1 MKKLFTLLAACLI
14 LVLPASSAVYK
25 KTLISETFALCTQG
39 SIETPTTE
47 NIYDATTGEIF
58 SQYLTTPGWHF
69 VTQTGEVSTNA
80 LTQAGGA
87 AYVESSYNA
96 MLQSPT
102 LKWGGS
108 TDGQVTVTF
117 DALPVGET
125 TSIRFD
131 LRTNASGKK
140 QVAAE
145 FTAGEWSTVSVTHS
159 ISGDEGTIRLNGGEA
174 FYIRNL
180 VVTINAEA
188 LGLSGTYDFASTVS
202 VVNEGTWSDLAVANF
217 TFDVEANTGEDAE
230 QYPYIVKNF
239 LPFNMATGNAPHD
252 LKAFYGPDGNL
263 VIQGGCNAAHYLYG
277 ESNEQYHLCLF
288 DGKGYA
294 GGNGQIALS
303 KTAEGYTVADGI
315 TAVRH
320 SKYDWGFMSDDTPID
335 LVRYTDIAITRPK
348 VVGYDEFVGTYNIT
362 GTRNA
367 ESLVDLSRPK
377 GWKVLDGE
385 GTFDIELNTGDDA
398 EQFPLILKG
407 FLGTPDFTV
416 NDLKARVVNGQ
427 LSIPQGKNISLQGS
441 SPRAFLC
448 TTTEETST
456 YTATEDDI
464 VLVADAEG
472 NLVPSATVAVGYHE
486 DAEFIFPET
495 NNIAYIYSSLVI
507 SKIKQPEPA
516 DVVGTYN
523 ISGTRNAESLVD
535 LSAPKGWKFLD
546 GEGTFSVELNS
557 GEDADTYPLILK
569 GFLGTPEFE
578 VNDIKARFVD
588 GKISIP
594 QGKGVSLKGTNPCA
608 FLGTTTEETNVY
620 TATTDDIVLVADAEG
635 NLIPSATV
643 AVGYH
648 EDAVFIFPETN
659 NIAYIYSSLVI
670 SKIKQPEPAD
680 FVGDYTVTGTR
691 NAESLVDLSAPKGW
705 KFLDGEGTF
714 SVELNSGEDA
724 DTYPLILKG
733 FLGTP
738 EFEVNDIKARFVDG
752 KISIP
757 QGKGVS
763 LKGTNPCAF
772 LGTTTE
778 ETNVYTATTDDIVLV
793 ADAEGNLIPSATVAV
808 GYHEDAVFIFPETNN
823 IAYIY
828 SSLVIAPKGSEEV
841 KPNTTT
847 QYFTAPE
854 LRDEVANIGQALIGV
869 LNVTTTADKY
879 VTETLRSSEASADG
893 TLAGVR
899 APQEEEVFEVLA
911 VEGGYV
917 LRHHNAAEGE
927 GYLGLNGNTF
937 TAADQAGAT
946 VWTILGPDEE
956 GYGSVTSFDDIYP
969 DIAAELNPN
978 MVRFITQGQYLNGQN
993 FENIGGIRGGTG
1005 AWSFN
1010 YIRNANYEEEEP
1022 TPTPEPI
1029 VFTDQLTVTVNDVS
1043 GTLDASVN
1051 LIKHEDGTIDFSLP
1065 NFVLAYGEDVMPV
1078 GNININGLTL
1088 VPGEEYD
1095 TFEYNDMLAIT
1106 AGDLEGI
1113 DFWMGPALGEM
1124 PLKLQGKVN
1133 FDDHKLFVN
1142 IDIDLTES
1150 LAQIINVK
1158 FGTDFEEPAPYVGPA
1173 KNQLF
1178 TASTPQRG
1186 GWMNV
1191 DGALK
1196 GTLQGGASVETDA
1209 TDANQLFAL
1218 VDYEGKTY
1226 LWNEGAQHFLNDAGQ
1241 FVSILTATPIYC
1253 TEEAGYEG
1261 VCDKTY
1267 FFHFSEEKNINLGGS
1282 KQIII
1287 DDWSEADAGN
1297 MMVIN
1302 AAEGF
1307 DAEAVAAV
1315 IKADTSLAVTNI
1327 TWTITDGEGNEIATE
1342 TQTQCEEGKEY
1353 TVQFSLYGVELKGE
1367 TTVVAGKEDQNITL
1381 VAEFTGTLPVEYAA
1395 TLDAVEHWYA
1405 LRLHSNQQHWLY
1417 SDEGTLAFGGEEA
1430 QTDEYA
1436 WALVGDPLRGFQLYN
1451 KALGAAAALDA
1462 ANPCTLSEDGLTARF
1477 YVHPTAEANHVD
1489 DGFCL
1494 KAYGES
1500 QYLNYQGGA
1509 IKRWGA
1515 ADAGSTFVFDEIV
1528 EIPDGINGVSANQ
1541 SLSTR
1546 YNLQGQQVG
1555 TAFRGIYLQNRKK
1568 VLVK

>member
-1 MKKLFTLLAACLI
+1 MLAFVAGSTVKAEVILWQEDFSSYKADAVPAGGTYKYVCVDGAGPTKIYAEKLA
-14 LVLPASSAVYK
+14 
-25 KTLISETFALCTQG
+25 G
-39 SIETPTTE
+39 
-47 NIYDATTGEIF
+47 
-58 SQYLTTPGWHF
+58 
-69 VTQTGEVSTNA
+69 GEVPELLINKYDTKKHPDPGSFSVTIPMNGKSGEMTLSFKRNDKA
-80 LTQAGGA
+80 LTVTAVGA
-87 AYVESSYNA
+87 E
-96 MLQSPT
+96 LG
-102 LKWGGS
+102 KS
-108 TDGQVTVTF
+108 TRTGNTDEYPVTVAAGTKEVTF
-117 DALPVGET
+117 T
-125 TSIRFD
+125 
-131 LRTNASGKK
+131 
-140 QVAAE
+140 
-145 FTAGEWSTVSVTHS
+145 FTAGSANVRF
-159 ISGDEGTIRLNGGEA
+159 DDAKLYQGEA
-174 FYIRNL
+174 L
-180 VVTINAEA
+180 KPA
-188 LGLSGTYDFASTVS
+188 GLSWGTASR
-202 VVNEGTWSDLAVANF
+202 
-217 TFDVEANTGEDAE
+217 EA
-230 QYPYIVKNF
+230 F
-239 LPFNMATGNAPHD
+239 LD
-252 LKAFYGPDGNL
+252 K
-263 VIQGGCNAAHYLYG
+263 
-277 ESNEQYHLCLF
+277 SNEENKIPVLTNSNNLPVTYGSS
-288 DGKGYA
+288 DTNVA
-294 GGNGQIALS
+294 TI
-303 KTAEGYTVADGI
+303 TAEGAVTLVGTGKSTISAAFAGNDVYEAQTVTYELTVKASEAVNTLETAFTVAQAHEFI
-315 TAVRH
+315 TAGEDLT
-320 SKYDWGFMSDDTPID
+320 SKVYVKGIITKIDDID
-335 LVRYTDIAITRPK
+335 T
-348 VVGYDEFVGTYNIT
+348 EGTY
-362 GTRNA
+362 GNA
-367 ESLVDLSRPK
+367 
-377 GWKVLDGE
+377 
-385 GTFDIELNTGDDA
+385 TYYIGD
-398 EQFPLILKG
+398 
-407 FLGTPDFTV
+407 
-416 NDLKARVVNGQ
+416 
-427 LSIPQGKNISLQGS
+427 
-441 SPRAFLC
+441 
-448 TTTEETST
+448 
-456 YTATEDDI
+456 
-464 VLVADAEG
+464 
-472 NLVPSATVAVGYHE
+472 
-486 DAEFIFPET
+486 
-495 NNIAYIYSSLVI
+495 
-507 SKIKQPEPA
+507 
-516 DVVGTYN
+516 
-523 ISGTRNAESLVD
+523 
-535 LSAPKGWKFLD
+535 
-546 GEGTFSVELNS
+546 
-557 GEDADTYPLILK
+557 
-569 GFLGTPEFE
+569 
-578 VNDIKARFVD
+578 
-588 GKISIP
+588 
-594 QGKGVSLKGTNPCA
+594 
-608 FLGTTTEETNVY
+608 
-620 TATTDDIVLVADAEG
+620 
-635 NLIPSATV
+635 
-643 AVGYH
+643 
-648 EDAVFIFPETN
+648 
-659 NIAYIYSSLVI
+659 
-670 SKIKQPEPAD
+670 
-680 FVGDYTVTGTR
+680 
-691 NAESLVDLSAPKGW
+691 
-705 KFLDGEGTF
+705 
-714 SVELNSGEDA
+714 
-724 DTYPLILKG
+724 
-733 FLGTP
+733 
-738 EFEVNDIKARFVDG
+738 
-752 KISIP
+752 
-757 QGKGVS
+757 
-763 LKGTNPCAF
+763 
-772 LGTTTE
+772 
-778 ETNVYTATTDDIVLV
+778 
-793 ADAEGNLIPSATVAV
+793 
-808 GYHEDAVFIFPETNN
+808 
-823 IAYIY
+823 
-828 SSLVIAPKGSEEV
+828 
-841 KPNTTT
+841 
-847 QYFTAPE
+847 
-854 LRDEVANIGQALIGV
+854 
-869 LNVTTTADKY
+869 TADDDQP
-879 VTETLRSSEASADG
+879 L
-893 TLAGVR
+893 
-899 APQEEEVFEVLA
+899 EVYRGF
-911 VEGGYV
+911 
-917 LRHHNAAEGE
+917 
-927 GYLGLNGNTF
+927 GLNGQKFNEE
-937 TAADQAGAT
+937 GAT
-946 VWTILGPDEE
+946 LIKE
-956 GYGSVTSFDDIYP
+956 GDVVVVYGKVKDFNGTHEFDASSKIVS
-969 DIAAELNPN
+969 LNP
-978 MVRFITQGQYLNGQN
+978 
-993 FENIGGIRGGTG
+993 
-1005 AWSFN
+1005 
-1010 YIRNANYEEEEP
+1010 
-1022 TPTPEPI
+1022 TPAPAPI

-1095 TFEYNDMLAIT
+1095 SFEYNDMLAIT

-1158 FGTDFEEPAPYVGPA
+1158 FGTDFDEPAPYVGPA

-1226 LWNEGAQHFLNDAGQ
+1226 LWNEGAKHFLNDAGQ

-1261 VCDKTY
+1261 ICDKTY

-1315 IKADTSLAVTNI
+1315 IKADTSLAITSI

>member
-1 MKKLFTLLAACLI
+1 MKKLFTFLAACLI
-14 LVLPASSAVYK
+14 LALPASSAVYK
-25 KTLISETFALCTQG
+25 KTLVSETFALCTQG

-80 LTQAGGA
+80 LTQAGGV

-131 LRTNASGKK
+131 LRTSASGKK

-188 LGLSGTYDFASTVS
+188 PDLSGTFDFASTVS

-335 LVRYTDIAITRPK
+335 LVRYSDIAITRPK
-348 VVGYDEFVGTYNIT
+348 VADYDEFVGTYNIT

-427 LSIPQGKNISLQGS
+427 ISIPQGKNISLQGS

-472 NLVPSATVAVGYHE
+472 KLVPTATVAVGYHE
-486 DAEFIFPET
+486 DG
-495 NNIAYIYSSLVI
+495 I
-507 SKIKQPEPA
+507 SFF
-516 DVVGTYN
+516 G
-523 ISGTRNAESLVD
+523 
-535 LSAPKGWKFLD
+535 
-546 GEGTFSVELNS
+546 
-557 GEDADTYPLILK
+557 
-569 GFLGTPEFE
+569 
-578 VNDIKARFVD
+578 
-588 GKISIP
+588 IP
-594 QGKGVSLKGTNPCA
+594 
-608 FLGTTTEETNVY
+608 
-620 TATTDDIVLVADAEG
+620 DDDRV
-635 NLIPSATV
+635 
-643 AVGYH
+643 
-648 EDAVFIFPETN
+648 
-659 NIAYIYSSLVI
+659 AYIYSSLVI

-680 FVGDYTVTGTR
+680 FVGDYTVTATR
-691 NAESLVDLSAPKGW
+691 NAESLVDLSRPKGW
-705 KFLDGEGTF
+705 KVLDGEGTL
-714 SVELNSGEDA
+714 SIALNEGEDA
-724 DTYPLILKG
+724 EQFPLILKG

-738 EFEVNDIKARFVDG
+738 DFAVNDLKARVVNG
-752 KISIP
+752 KLSVP
-757 QGKGVS
+757 QGKNIS
-763 LKGTNPCAF
+763 LQGSSPRAF
-772 LGTTTE
+772 LCTTTE
-778 ETNVYTATTDDIVLV
+778 ETSTYTATEDDIIFT
-793 ADAEGNLIPSATVAV
+793 ADAEGKLVPNATVAV
-808 GYHEDAVFIFPETNN
+808 GYHEDGISFLGIPDDDRV
-823 IAYIY
+823 AYIY
-828 SSLVIAPKGSEEV
+828 SSLVIAPKTSPEV
-841 KPNTTT
+841 EPNTTT
-847 QYFTAPE
+847 MYFTAPE

-1010 YIRNANYEEEEP
+1010 YVRNANYVEVVDYRPALAEAIAAGEEALAAHELSEPLVTIKSDGLITTADQFSSDFSDSAEGTDFGALIDEEPSTFWHSDWHDAAPEGPHSFDVNIPENTFTSFNVIYAGRFGANNCSPIVMTVYGKNEGGEWETITTLTQEDGLGAYAGQGHSKNIEDIVGEFVFSTTKVYTDFRFEAHAIWADAGVWTDLEDFEMPEGAKVNEERCFNYSEFQMYGAELKKYDIEEELALALEAAVAEGK
-1022 TPTPEPI
+1022 TLYNDETVADTDAQLQTATEAINAALKAVEEAEVI
-1029 VFTDQLTVTVNDVS
+1029 VFDYVIRIVGAEDGAAIIGGEEWYDGEELTTVYAKVTAEDVTALEVEGYEATVTV
-1043 GTLDASVN
+1043 
-1051 LIKHEDGTIDFSLP
+1051 EDGVIT
-1065 NFVLAYGEDVMPV
+1065 VTYTLA
-1078 GNININGLTL
+1078 T
-1088 VPGEEYD
+1088 
-1095 TFEYNDMLAIT
+1095 
-1106 AGDLEGI
+1106 GI
-1113 DFWMGPALGEM
+1113 DGL
-1124 PLKLQGKVN
+1124 
-1133 FDDHKLFVN
+1133 
-1142 IDIDLTES
+1142 
-1150 LAQIINVK
+1150 
-1158 FGTDFEEPAPYVGPA
+1158 
-1173 KNQLF
+1173 
-1178 TASTPQRG
+1178 
-1186 GWMNV
+1186 
-1191 DGALK
+1191 
-1196 GTLQGGASVETDA
+1196 A
-1209 TDANQLFAL
+1209 TDAQRAAIF
-1218 VDYEGKTY
+1218 
-1226 LWNEGAQHFLNDAGQ
+1226 
-1241 FVSILTATPIYC
+1241 
-1253 TEEAGYEG
+1253 
-1261 VCDKTY
+1261 
-1267 FFHFSEEKNINLGGS
+1267 NI
-1282 KQIII
+1282 
-1287 DDWSEADAGN
+1287 
-1297 MMVIN
+1297 
-1302 AAEGF
+1302 
-1307 DAEAVAAV
+1307 
-1315 IKADTSLAVTNI
+1315 
-1327 TWTITDGEGNEIATE
+1327 
-1342 TQTQCEEGKEY
+1342 
-1353 TVQFSLYGVELKGE
+1353 
-1367 TTVVAGKEDQNITL
+1367 
-1381 VAEFTGTLPVEYAA
+1381 
-1395 TLDAVEHWYA
+1395 
-1405 LRLHSNQQHWLY
+1405 
-1417 SDEGTLAFGGEEA
+1417 
-1430 QTDEYA
+1430 
-1436 WALVGDPLRGFQLYN
+1436 
-1451 KALGAAAALDA
+1451 
-1462 ANPCTLSEDGLTARF
+1462 
-1477 YVHPTAEANHVD
+1477 
-1489 DGFCL
+1489 
-1494 KAYGES
+1494 
-1500 QYLNYQGGA
+1500 
-1509 IKRWGA
+1509 
-1515 ADAGSTFVFDEIV
+1515 
-1528 EIPDGINGVSANQ
+1528 
-1541 SLSTR
+1541 
-1546 YNLQGQQVG
+1546 QGQRLNAVG
-1555 TAFRGIYLQNRKK
+1555 RGVNVVGGKK

>member
-1 MKKLFTLLAACLI
+1 MLVSLTGFAGVVTDKLTADDFPATTTSYTDFTGVKKNSA
-14 LVLPASSAVYK
+14 AVYAGQSAK
-25 KTLISETFALCTQG
+25 NDAGAIQMRSKNSNSGIVTTTSGGTVKSVTITVSSGTNTIDVYGSNTPYTSAADLYATSGNTSQGTKIGSVSETG
-39 SIETPTTE
+39 
-47 NIYDATTGEIF
+47 
-58 SQYLTTPGWHF
+58 
-69 VTQTGEVSTNA
+69 
-80 LTQAGGA
+80 
-87 AYVESSYNA
+87 
-96 MLQSPT
+96 
-102 LKWGGS
+102 
-108 TDGQVTVTF
+108 TVTF
-117 DALPVGET
+117 TEDYKYVGIRSNNGAIYLASVEVEWTTAEEGSVNAPTFTPSEGKFVGSVEVSLAAETGCSIYYTLDGTDPTTASTKYTAPFTLTET
-125 TSIRFD
+125 TTVKAIAHNGTKASNVVSKTYTRYID
-131 LRTNASGKK
+131 ITNTAETAYT
-140 QVAAE
+140 AAQAIE
-145 FTAGEWSTVSVTHS
+145 
-159 ISGDEGTIRLNGGEA
+159 IIDNPL
-174 FYIRNL
+174 
-180 VVTINAEA
+180 
-188 LGLSGTYDFASTVS
+188 
-202 VVNEGTWSDLAVANF
+202 SDLN
-217 TFDVEANTGEDAE
+217 
-230 QYPYIVKNF
+230 
-239 LPFNMATGNAPHD
+239 
-252 LKAFYGPDGNL
+252 
-263 VIQGGCNAAHYLYG
+263 
-277 ESNEQYHLCLF
+277 
-288 DGKGYA
+288 
-294 GGNGQIALS
+294 
-303 KTAEGYTVADGI
+303 
-315 TAVRH
+315 
-320 SKYDWGFMSDDTPID
+320 TPIY
-335 LVRYTDIAITRPK
+335 VK
-348 VVGYDEFVGTYNIT
+348 GT
-362 GTRNA
+362 
-367 ESLVDLSRPK
+367 
-377 GWKVLDGE
+377 
-385 GTFDIELNTGDDA
+385 
-398 EQFPLILKG
+398 
-407 FLGTPDFTV
+407 
-416 NDLKARVVNGQ
+416 
-427 LSIPQGKNISLQGS
+427 
-441 SPRAFLC
+441 
-448 TTTEETST
+448 
-456 YTATEDDI
+456 
-464 VLVADAEG
+464 
-472 NLVPSATVAVGYHE
+472 
-486 DAEFIFPET
+486 
-495 NNIAYIYSSLVI
+495 I
-507 SKIKQPEPA
+507 SKIDEI
-516 DVVGTYN
+516 DIEGTYGN
-523 ISGTRNAESLVD
+523 ATYYIQDEDGTEMEVYRGYGLN
-535 LSAPKGWKFLD
+535 GQKFNE
-546 GEGTFSVELNS
+546 EGATLIEVGNKVVVYGKVKKFNTTYEF
-557 GEDADTYPLILK
+557 DTASQI
-569 GFLGTPEFE
+569 
-578 VNDIKARFVD
+578 V
-588 GKISIP
+588 SI
-594 QGKGVSLKGTNPCA
+594 
-608 FLGTTTEETNVY
+608 
-620 TATTDDIVLVADAEG
+620 TATPAAE
-635 NLIPSATV
+635 
-643 AVGYH
+643 
-648 EDAVFIFPETN
+648 
-659 NIAYIYSSLVI
+659 
-670 SKIKQPEPAD
+670 
-680 FVGDYTVTGTR
+680 
-691 NAESLVDLSAPKGW
+691 
-705 KFLDGEGTF
+705 
-714 SVELNSGEDA
+714 
-724 DTYPLILKG
+724 
-733 FLGTP
+733 
-738 EFEVNDIKARFVDG
+738 
-752 KISIP
+752 
-757 QGKGVS
+757 
-763 LKGTNPCAF
+763 
-772 LGTTTE
+772 
-778 ETNVYTATTDDIVLV
+778 
-793 ADAEGNLIPSATVAV
+793 
-808 GYHEDAVFIFPETNN
+808 
-823 IAYIY
+823 
-828 SSLVIAPKGSEEV
+828 
-841 KPNTTT
+841 PNTTT
-847 QYFTAPE
+847 KYFTAPE
-854 LRDEVANIGQALIGV
+854 LRDEVANVGQALVGILGV
-869 LNVTTTADKY
+869 TSTGDKY
-879 VTETLRSSEASADG
+879 INGATQTNRASANG

-899 APQEEEVFEVLA
+899 APEAEEVMEVIPA
-911 VEGGYV
+911 EGGYY
-917 LRHHNAAEGE
+917 LRQHAAEAGQ
-927 GYLGLNGNTF
+927 GYL
-937 TAADQAGAT
+937 ACSAGGDFSVVAEASAN
-946 VWTILGPDEE
+946 VWTIIGANEE
-956 GYGSVTSFDDIYP
+956 GYGSVSGYDDIYT
-969 DIAAELNPN
+969 DIEKANNDN
-978 MVRFITQGQYLNGQN
+978 MIRFISQGQYLNGQT
-993 FENIGGIRGGTG
+993 FGATGGLRGGTG

-1010 YIRNANYEEEEP
+1010 YIRNANYEEDEP
-1022 TPTPEPI
+1022 TPGPEPI

-1196 GTLQGGASVETDA
+1196 GTLQGGASVATDA

-1282 KQIII
+1282 KQILI

-1315 IKADTSLAVTNI
+1315 IKSDTSLAVTNI

-1381 VAEFTGTLPVEYAA
+1381 VAEFTGTLPIEYAA

-1417 SDEGTLAFGGEEA
+1417 SDEGTLAFAGEEA

-1477 YVHPTAEANHVD
+1477 YVHPTAEANHAS

-1528 EIPDGINGVSANQ
+1528 EIPDGINVLNTNE
-1541 SLSTR
+1541 SLNVR
-1546 YNLQGQQVG
+1546 FNLQGQQVG

>member
-1 MKKLFTLLAACLI
+1 MKKLFTFLAACLI
-14 LVLPASSAVYK
+14 LALPASSAVYK

-47 NIYDATTGEIF
+47 NIYDAATGEIF

-80 LTQAGGA
+80 LTQAGGV

-131 LRTNASGKK
+131 LRTSASGKK

-188 LGLSGTYDFASTVS
+188 PDLSGTFDFASTVS

-335 LVRYTDIAITRPK
+335 LVRYSDIAITRPK
-348 VVGYDEFVGTYNIT
+348 VADYDEFVGTYNIT

-427 LSIPQGKNISLQGS
+427 ISIPQGKNISLQGS

-464 VLVADAEG
+464 VFTADAEG
-472 NLVPSATVAVGYHE
+472 KLVPTATVAVGYHE
-486 DAEFIFPET
+486 DG
-495 NNIAYIYSSLVI
+495 I
-507 SKIKQPEPA
+507 SFF
-516 DVVGTYN
+516 G
-523 ISGTRNAESLVD
+523 
-535 LSAPKGWKFLD
+535 
-546 GEGTFSVELNS
+546 
-557 GEDADTYPLILK
+557 
-569 GFLGTPEFE
+569 
-578 VNDIKARFVD
+578 
-588 GKISIP
+588 IP
-594 QGKGVSLKGTNPCA
+594 
-608 FLGTTTEETNVY
+608 
-620 TATTDDIVLVADAEG
+620 DDDRV
-635 NLIPSATV
+635 
-643 AVGYH
+643 
-648 EDAVFIFPETN
+648 
-659 NIAYIYSSLVI
+659 AYIYSSLVI

-680 FVGDYTVTGTR
+680 FVGDYTVTATR
-691 NAESLVDLSAPKGW
+691 NAESLVDLSRPKGW
-705 KFLDGEGTF
+705 KVLDGEGTLTIA
-714 SVELNSGEDA
+714 LNEGEDA
-724 DTYPLILKG
+724 EQFPLILKG

-738 EFEVNDIKARFVDG
+738 DFAVNDLKARVVNG
-752 KISIP
+752 QLSVP
-757 QGKGVS
+757 QGKNIS
-763 LKGTNPCAF
+763 LQGSSPRAF
-772 LGTTTE
+772 LCTTTE
-778 ETNVYTATTDDIVLV
+778 ETSTYTATEDDIVFT
-793 ADAEGNLIPSATVAV
+793 ADAEGKLVPTATVAV
-808 GYHEDAVFIFPETNN
+808 GYHEDGISFFGIPDDDRVAYIYSSLVISKIKQPEPADFVGDYTVTATRNAESLVDLSRPKGWKVLDGEGTLTIALNEGEDAEQFPLILKGFLGTPDFAVNDLKARVVNGQLSVPQGKNISLQGSSPRAFLCTTTEETSTYTATEDDIIFTADAEGKLVPNATVAVGYHEDG
-823 IAYIY
+823 ISFLGIPDDDRVAYIY
-828 SSLVIAPKGSEEV
+828 SSLVIAPKTSPEV
-841 KPNTTT
+841 EPNTTT
-847 QYFTAPE
+847 MYFTAPE

-1010 YIRNANYEEEEP
+1010 YVRNANYVEVVDYRPALAEAIAAGEEALAAHELSEPLVTIKSDGLITTADQFSSDFSDSAEGTDFGALIDEEPSTFWHSDWHDAAPEGPHSFDVNIPENTFTSFDVIYAGRFGANNCSPIVMTVYGKNEGGEWETITTLTQEDGLGAYAGQGHSKNIEDIVGEFVFSTTKVYTDFRFEAHAIWADAGVWTDLEDFEMPEGAKVNEERCFNYSEFQMYGAELKKYDIEEELALALEAAVAEGK
-1022 TPTPEPI
+1022 TLYNDETVADTDAQLQTATEAINAALKAVEEAEVI
-1029 VFTDQLTVTVNDVS
+1029 VFDYVIRIVGAEDGAAIIGGEEWYDGEELTTVYAKVTAEDVTALEVEGYEATVTV
-1043 GTLDASVN
+1043 
-1051 LIKHEDGTIDFSLP
+1051 EDGVIT
-1065 NFVLAYGEDVMPV
+1065 VTYTLA
-1078 GNININGLTL
+1078 T
-1088 VPGEEYD
+1088 
-1095 TFEYNDMLAIT
+1095 
-1106 AGDLEGI
+1106 GI
-1113 DFWMGPALGEM
+1113 DGL
-1124 PLKLQGKVN
+1124 
-1133 FDDHKLFVN
+1133 
-1142 IDIDLTES
+1142 
-1150 LAQIINVK
+1150 
-1158 FGTDFEEPAPYVGPA
+1158 
-1173 KNQLF
+1173 
-1178 TASTPQRG
+1178 
-1186 GWMNV
+1186 
-1191 DGALK
+1191 
-1196 GTLQGGASVETDA
+1196 A
-1209 TDANQLFAL
+1209 TDAQRAAIF
-1218 VDYEGKTY
+1218 
-1226 LWNEGAQHFLNDAGQ
+1226 
-1241 FVSILTATPIYC
+1241 
-1253 TEEAGYEG
+1253 
-1261 VCDKTY
+1261 
-1267 FFHFSEEKNINLGGS
+1267 NI
-1282 KQIII
+1282 
-1287 DDWSEADAGN
+1287 
-1297 MMVIN
+1297 
-1302 AAEGF
+1302 
-1307 DAEAVAAV
+1307 
-1315 IKADTSLAVTNI
+1315 
-1327 TWTITDGEGNEIATE
+1327 
-1342 TQTQCEEGKEY
+1342 
-1353 TVQFSLYGVELKGE
+1353 
-1367 TTVVAGKEDQNITL
+1367 
-1381 VAEFTGTLPVEYAA
+1381 
-1395 TLDAVEHWYA
+1395 
-1405 LRLHSNQQHWLY
+1405 
-1417 SDEGTLAFGGEEA
+1417 
-1430 QTDEYA
+1430 
-1436 WALVGDPLRGFQLYN
+1436 
-1451 KALGAAAALDA
+1451 
-1462 ANPCTLSEDGLTARF
+1462 
-1477 YVHPTAEANHVD
+1477 
-1489 DGFCL
+1489 
-1494 KAYGES
+1494 
-1500 QYLNYQGGA
+1500 
-1509 IKRWGA
+1509 
-1515 ADAGSTFVFDEIV
+1515 
-1528 EIPDGINGVSANQ
+1528 
-1541 SLSTR
+1541 
-1546 YNLQGQQVG
+1546 QGQRLNAVG
-1555 TAFRGIYLQNRKK
+1555 RGVNVVGGKK

>member
-1 MKKLFTLLAACLI
+1 MKKLFTFLAACLI
-14 LVLPASSAVYK
+14 LALPASSAVYK

-47 NIYDATTGEIF
+47 NIYDAATGEIF

-80 LTQAGGA
+80 LTQAGGV

-131 LRTNASGKK
+131 LRTSASGKK

-188 LGLSGTYDFASTVS
+188 PDLSGTYDFASTVS

-335 LVRYTDIAITRPK
+335 LVRYSDIAITRPK

-407 FLGTPDFTV
+407 FLGTPDFAV
-416 NDLKARVVNGQ
+416 NDLKARVVNGK
-427 LSIPQGKNISLQGS
+427 LSVPQGKNISLQGS

-464 VLVADAEG
+464 IFTADAEG
-472 NLVPSATVAVGYHE
+472 KLVPNATVAVGYHE
-486 DAEFIFPET
+486 DG
-495 NNIAYIYSSLVI
+495 I
-507 SKIKQPEPA
+507 S
-516 DVVGTYN
+516 
-523 ISGTRNAESLVD
+523 
-535 LSAPKGWKFLD
+535 
-546 GEGTFSVELNS
+546 
-557 GEDADTYPLILK
+557 
-569 GFLGTPEFE
+569 FLG
-578 VNDIKARFVD
+578 
-588 GKISIP
+588 IP
-594 QGKGVSLKGTNPCA
+594 
-608 FLGTTTEETNVY
+608 
-620 TATTDDIVLVADAEG
+620 DDDRV
-635 NLIPSATV
+635 
-643 AVGYH
+643 
-648 EDAVFIFPETN
+648 
-659 NIAYIYSSLVI
+659 
-670 SKIKQPEPAD
+670 
-680 FVGDYTVTGTR
+680 
-691 NAESLVDLSAPKGW
+691 
-705 KFLDGEGTF
+705 
-714 SVELNSGEDA
+714 
-724 DTYPLILKG
+724 
-733 FLGTP
+733 
-738 EFEVNDIKARFVDG
+738 
-752 KISIP
+752 
-757 QGKGVS
+757 
-763 LKGTNPCAF
+763 
-772 LGTTTE
+772 
-778 ETNVYTATTDDIVLV
+778 
-793 ADAEGNLIPSATVAV
+793 
-808 GYHEDAVFIFPETNN
+808 
-823 IAYIY
+823 AYIY
-828 SSLVIAPKGSEEV
+828 SSLVIAPKTSPEV
-841 KPNTTT
+841 EPNTTT
-847 QYFTAPE
+847 MYFTAPE

-1010 YIRNANYEEEEP
+1010 YVRNANYVEVVDYRP
-1022 TPTPEPI
+1022 
-1029 VFTDQLTVTVNDVS
+1029 
-1043 GTLDASVN
+1043 A
-1051 LIKHEDGTIDFSLP
+1051 
-1065 NFVLAYGEDVMPV
+1065 LAE
-1078 GNININGLTL
+1078 
-1088 VPGEEYD
+1088 
-1095 TFEYNDMLAIT
+1095 AIT
-1106 AGDLEGI
+1106 AGEEALAAHELSEPLVTIKSDGLI
-1113 DFWMGPALGEM
+1113 TTADQFSSDFSDSAE
-1124 PLKLQGKVN
+1124 
-1133 FDDHKLFVN
+1133 
-1142 IDIDLTES
+1142 
-1150 LAQIINVK
+1150 
-1158 FGTDFEEPAPYVGPA
+1158 GTDFGALIDEEPSTFWHSDWHDAAPEGPHSFDVNIPENTFTSFDVIYAGRFGANNCSPIVMTVYGKNEGGEWETITTLTQEDGLGAYAGQGHSKNIEDIVGE
-1173 KNQLF
+1173 F
-1178 TASTPQRG
+1178 VFSTTKVYTDFRFEAHAIWADAGVWTDLEDFEMPE
-1186 GWMNV
+1186 
-1191 DGALK
+1191 GAEVNEERCFNYSEFQMYGAELK
-1196 GTLQGGASVETDA
+1196 KYDIEEEL
-1209 TDANQLFAL
+1209 AL
-1218 VDYEGKTY
+1218 ALEAAVAEGKTLY
-1226 LWNEGAQHFLNDAGQ
+1226 NDETVADTDAQLQ
-1241 FVSILTATPIYC
+1241 TAT
-1253 TEEAGYEG
+1253 EA
-1261 VCDKTY
+1261 
-1267 FFHFSEEKNINLGGS
+1267 
-1282 KQIII
+1282 
-1287 DDWSEADAGN
+1287 
-1297 MMVIN
+1297 IN
-1302 AAEGF
+1302 AA
-1307 DAEAVAAV
+1307 
-1315 IKADTSLAVTNI
+1315 
-1327 TWTITDGEGNEIATE
+1327 
-1342 TQTQCEEGKEY
+1342 
-1353 TVQFSLYGVELKGE
+1353 LK
-1367 TTVVAGKEDQNITL
+1367 
-1381 VAEFTGTLPVEYAA
+1381 
-1395 TLDAVEHWYA
+1395 AVEEAEVIVFDYVIRIVGA
-1405 LRLHSNQQHWLY
+1405 E
-1417 SDEGTLAFGGEEA
+1417 DGAAIIGGEEWYDGEEL
-1430 QTDEYA
+1430 TTVYA
-1436 WALVGDPLRGFQLYN
+1436 KVTAEDVTALEVEGYE
-1451 KALGAAAALDA
+1451 A
-1462 ANPCTLSEDGLTARF
+1462 TVTVEDGVITVTYTLATGI
-1477 YVHPTAEANHVD
+1477 
-1489 DGFCL
+1489 DG
-1494 KAYGES
+1494 
-1500 QYLNYQGGA
+1500 
-1509 IKRWGA
+1509 
-1515 ADAGSTFVFDEIV
+1515 
-1528 EIPDGINGVSANQ
+1528 
-1541 SLSTR
+1541 LSTDAQR
-1546 YNLQGQQVG
+1546 AAIFNIQGQRLNAVG
-1555 TAFRGIYLQNRKK
+1555 RGVNVVGGKK

>member
-1 MKKLFTLLAACLI
+1 MKKLFTFLAACLI
-14 LVLPASSAVYK
+14 LALPASSAVYK
-25 KTLISETFALCTQG
+25 KTLVSETFALCTQG

-80 LTQAGGA
+80 LTQAGGV

-131 LRTNASGKK
+131 LRTSASGKK

-188 LGLSGTYDFASTVS
+188 PDLSGTFDFASTVS

-335 LVRYTDIAITRPK
+335 LVRYSDIAITRPK
-348 VVGYDEFVGTYNIT
+348 VADYDEFVGTYNIT

-427 LSIPQGKNISLQGS
+427 ISIPQGKNISLQGS

-464 VLVADAEG
+464 VFTADAEG
-472 NLVPSATVAVGYHE
+472 KLVPTATVAVGYHE
-486 DAEFIFPET
+486 DG
-495 NNIAYIYSSLVI
+495 I
-507 SKIKQPEPA
+507 SFF
-516 DVVGTYN
+516 G
-523 ISGTRNAESLVD
+523 
-535 LSAPKGWKFLD
+535 
-546 GEGTFSVELNS
+546 
-557 GEDADTYPLILK
+557 
-569 GFLGTPEFE
+569 
-578 VNDIKARFVD
+578 
-588 GKISIP
+588 IP
-594 QGKGVSLKGTNPCA
+594 
-608 FLGTTTEETNVY
+608 
-620 TATTDDIVLVADAEG
+620 DDDRV
-635 NLIPSATV
+635 
-643 AVGYH
+643 
-648 EDAVFIFPETN
+648 
-659 NIAYIYSSLVI
+659 AYIYSSLVI

-680 FVGDYTVTGTR
+680 FVGDYTVTATR
-691 NAESLVDLSAPKGW
+691 NAESLVDLSRPKGW
-705 KFLDGEGTF
+705 KVLDGEGTL
-714 SVELNSGEDA
+714 SIALNEGEDA
-724 DTYPLILKG
+724 EQFPLILKG

-738 EFEVNDIKARFVDG
+738 DFAVNDLKARVVNG
-752 KISIP
+752 KLSVP
-757 QGKGVS
+757 QGKNIS
-763 LKGTNPCAF
+763 LQGSSPRAF
-772 LGTTTE
+772 LCTTTE
-778 ETNVYTATTDDIVLV
+778 ETSTYTATEDDIIFT
-793 ADAEGNLIPSATVAV
+793 ADAEGKLVPNATVAV
-808 GYHEDAVFIFPETNN
+808 GYHEDGISFLGIPDDDRV
-823 IAYIY
+823 AYIY
-828 SSLVIAPKGSEEV
+828 SSLVIAPKTSPEV
-841 KPNTTT
+841 EPNTTT
-847 QYFTAPE
+847 MYFTAPE

-1010 YIRNANYEEEEP
+1010 YVRNANYVEVVDYRP
-1022 TPTPEPI
+1022 
-1029 VFTDQLTVTVNDVS
+1029 
-1043 GTLDASVN
+1043 A
-1051 LIKHEDGTIDFSLP
+1051 
-1065 NFVLAYGEDVMPV
+1065 LAE
-1078 GNININGLTL
+1078 
-1088 VPGEEYD
+1088 
-1095 TFEYNDMLAIT
+1095 AIT
-1106 AGDLEGI
+1106 AGEEALAAHELSEPLVTIKSDGLI
-1113 DFWMGPALGEM
+1113 TTADQFSSDFSDSAE
-1124 PLKLQGKVN
+1124 
-1133 FDDHKLFVN
+1133 
-1142 IDIDLTES
+1142 
-1150 LAQIINVK
+1150 
-1158 FGTDFEEPAPYVGPA
+1158 GTDFGALIDEEPATFWHSDWHDAAPEGPHSFDVNIPENTFTSFNVIYAGRFGANNCSPIVMTVYGKNEGGEWETITTLTQEDGLGAYAGQGHSKNIEDIVGEFVFSTTKVYTDFRFEAHAIWADAGVWTDLEDFEMPEGAKVNEERCFNYSEFQMYGAELKKYDIEEELALALEAAVAEGKTLYNDETVADTDAQLQTATEAINAALKAVEEAEVIVFDYVIRIVGA
-1173 KNQLF
+1173 E
-1178 TASTPQRG
+1178 
-1186 GWMNV
+1186 
-1191 DGALK
+1191 DGAAIIGGEEWYDGEELTTVYAK
-1196 GTLQGGASVETDA
+1196 VTAEDVTALEVEGYEATVTVEDGVITVTYTLATGIDGLA
-1209 TDANQLFAL
+1209 TDAQRAAIF
-1218 VDYEGKTY
+1218 
-1226 LWNEGAQHFLNDAGQ
+1226 
-1241 FVSILTATPIYC
+1241 
-1253 TEEAGYEG
+1253 
-1261 VCDKTY
+1261 
-1267 FFHFSEEKNINLGGS
+1267 NI
-1282 KQIII
+1282 
-1287 DDWSEADAGN
+1287 
-1297 MMVIN
+1297 
-1302 AAEGF
+1302 
-1307 DAEAVAAV
+1307 
-1315 IKADTSLAVTNI
+1315 
-1327 TWTITDGEGNEIATE
+1327 
-1342 TQTQCEEGKEY
+1342 
-1353 TVQFSLYGVELKGE
+1353 
-1367 TTVVAGKEDQNITL
+1367 
-1381 VAEFTGTLPVEYAA
+1381 
-1395 TLDAVEHWYA
+1395 
-1405 LRLHSNQQHWLY
+1405 
-1417 SDEGTLAFGGEEA
+1417 
-1430 QTDEYA
+1430 
-1436 WALVGDPLRGFQLYN
+1436 
-1451 KALGAAAALDA
+1451 
-1462 ANPCTLSEDGLTARF
+1462 
-1477 YVHPTAEANHVD
+1477 
-1489 DGFCL
+1489 
-1494 KAYGES
+1494 
-1500 QYLNYQGGA
+1500 
-1509 IKRWGA
+1509 
-1515 ADAGSTFVFDEIV
+1515 
-1528 EIPDGINGVSANQ
+1528 
-1541 SLSTR
+1541 
-1546 YNLQGQQVG
+1546 QGQRLNAVG
-1555 TAFRGIYLQNRKK
+1555 RGVNVVGGKK